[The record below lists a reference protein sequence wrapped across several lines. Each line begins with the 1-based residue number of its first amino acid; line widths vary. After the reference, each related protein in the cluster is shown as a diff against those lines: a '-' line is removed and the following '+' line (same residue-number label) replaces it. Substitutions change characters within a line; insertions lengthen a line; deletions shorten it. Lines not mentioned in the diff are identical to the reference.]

1 MRLSRCIRFWQN
13 AIKTATPS
21 AQRRFIDTFQLY
33 TDSVVQ
39 QAEDRDNHFIR
50 DIESYFVVRRNTIG
64 AKPSFAINEVH
75 MNLPDRVLDDPIIQ
89 RLTAGCIDMLIIG
102 NDLCSYN
109 VE

>member
-1 MRLSRCIRFWQN
+1 MYTRFWQN
-13 AIKTATPS
+13 ALKTATTT
-21 AQRRFIDTFQLY
+21 AQRRFLDTFQLY

-39 QAEDRDNHFIR
+39 QAEDRAHNRIR
-50 DIESYFVVRRNTIG
+50 GIQSYFYVRRNTIG

-75 MNLPDRVLDDPIIQ
+75 MNLPDKVLHDPAVE
-89 RLTAGCIDMLIIG
+89 RLTAAAIDMLIIG